1 MAGDKSEFSLYQA
14 LVDRF
19 QSLEASHE
27 RLREQFDELVQE
39 NNKIIKNKE
48 VDDDMVGS
56 NLDSRWVCKEIS
68 WKFVCLWTLFI
79 GWPCLVVNY
88 TVSVLLWFRWNNYG
102 ENKPSGHYS
111 PSACCQAKSTVG
123 MCFEFFYIIIINEF
137 QFNICGYLFILL
149 LINFIFYVEFFICFH
164 MCLSFSF
171 YLILLLYLELIF
183 FWVFGLISIFI
194 LILFS

>member
-1 MAGDKSEFSLYQA
+1 MAGDKSETALYQA

-68 WKFVCLWTLFI
+68 
-79 GWPCLVVNY
+79 
-88 TVSVLLWFRWNNYG
+88 
-102 ENKPSGHYS
+102 
-111 PSACCQAKSTVG
+111 
-123 MCFEFFYIIIINEF
+123 
-137 QFNICGYLFILL
+137 
-149 LINFIFYVEFFICFH
+149 
-164 MCLSFSF
+164 
-171 YLILLLYLELIF
+171 
-183 FWVFGLISIFI
+183 
-194 LILFS
+194 